1 MLGCFYYHI
10 FNYTTISE
18 YGKDFL
24 KTEKN
29 MVMDGNGNNLTYIDI
44 FQCQYM
50 CILSIVCLQH
60 CDIFYSFIINS

>member
-29 MVMDGNGNNLTYIDI
+29 MVIMDGNGNNLTYIDI
-44 FQCQYM
+44 FLVPVNVYT
-50 CILSIVCLQH
+50 
-60 CDIFYSFIINS
+60 INCMFATL